1 MPRAKEWYKTDF
13 DSAYGE
19 PVKIFTMEDL
29 IQADKEIVEKEEN
42 IKQDRKDLL
51 EGINKLL
58 LTSKQDFGQLDDV
71 TEIQKM

>member
-13 DSAYGE
+13 DSAYWE

-29 IQADKEIVEKEEN
+29 IQADKKIVEKEDN
-42 IKQDRKDLL
+42 IKEDRKDSL

-58 LTSKQDFGQLDDV
+58 LKSKQDFWQLDDV